1 MGNETELLRA
11 LAALKQKEE
20 ENKLAAFKPYDCQ
33 LGFMNTTS
41 LTAALIAGN
50 QIGKTTSVSYMVSCH
65 LTGLYPEWW
74 KGIRLA
80 TATEWWVVGKDG
92 TKVRDTI
99 QRKLLGGIGKL
110 GTGMIPKNLINFETK
125 VSKAGVPMAVDRI
138 DIKHVDGGW
147 SNLQFLAYDQGL
159 EKFMSNTLNGGVW
172 CDEEPPKPINDEIKT
187 RLVAC
192 NGLLL
197 YSFTPVDGITPLYDE
212 IIQDESIHKVF
223 ISQTEVP
230 HLNDDPEKLKRL
242 HAGWDDATLSARR
255 DGKPVIGSG
264 KIFGFAEEEY
274 TIEPFEIPAHWRRI
288 GGLDVGLTHPTGA
301 LMAVIDDD
309 SKTVYITNEYRVS
322 NKTAIDHSAHLKHWG
337 IPFMT
342 DPHAFDRMIGTGTST
357 ASIYQ
362 SEGLDVRKANNN
374 VQASIAEIRKRIGAG
389 QLFIFSTCQMLL
401 KEMRTYRTKETADGN
416 TKIVKVDDDLI
427 DPLRYLI
434 MGIEENAEVPKR
446 FQRKMNISK
455 FKPADARI
463 GY

>member
-20 ENKLAAFKPYDCQ
+20 ENQSSKYNPYEAQ
-33 LGFMNTTS
+33 LDFLNSNSNTI
-41 LTAALIAGN
+41 ALIGGN
-50 QIGKTTSVSYMVSCH
+50 RVGKT
-65 LTGLYPEWW
+65 LTGSFAIRCHATGDYPSWW
-74 KGIRLA
+74 RGIRFA
-80 TATEWWVVGKDG
+80 GPIDVWVAGVTAQR
-92 TKVRDTI
+92 VRDTV
-99 QRKLLGGIGKL
+99 QEKLFGKL
-110 GTGMIPKNLINFETK
+110 GKMGTGMIPKASIISDSILKKTGTPGAI
-125 VSKAGVPMAVDRI
+125 DRI
-138 DIKHVDGGW
+138 DVKHVSGGT
-147 SNLQFLAYDQGL
+147 STIQFFSYEMER
-159 EKFMSNTLNGGVW
+159 EKFQGSSVSLVW
-172 CDEEPPKPINDEIKT
+172 FDEEPPEPIYNECKMRVLDCQGNIIFT
-187 RLVAC
+187 
-192 NGLLL
+192 
-197 YSFTPVDGITPLYDE
+197 FTPLSGITTFYDN
-212 IIQDESIHKVF
+212 IMQDEKVHKVWL
-223 ISQTEVP
+223 SMDEAK
-230 HLNDDPEKLKRL
+230 HLRPEDIDRL
-242 HAGWDDATLSARR
+242 LEGMSDSEKKARR
-255 DGKPVIGSG
+255 HGVATEGSG

-274 TIEPFEIPAHWRRI
+274 TIEPFEIPSHWRRI

-374 VQASIAEIRKRIGAG
+374 VQASIAEIRKRIGSG